1 MYKDKKSKP
10 KKMDELKT
18 LDDVFVYAEQKLKKN
33 DIMNILDFY
42 GFMQKIVRV
51 IYDIIHEHYS
61 VTETVKL
68 YLLLHILSRKAD
80 KFALD
85 KDKVKNLLEVINS
98 FAVVVDTTMKYKN
111 QPLSSYFLEVFTMK
125 DDELLEEFKTN

>member
-1 MYKDKKSKP
+1 MYKDKKPKP

-51 IYDIIHEHYS
+51 IYNIIHEHYS

-68 YLLLHILSRKAD
+68 
-80 KFALD
+80 
-85 KDKVKNLLEVINS
+85 
-98 FAVVVDTTMKYKN
+98 
-111 QPLSSYFLEVFTMK
+111 
-125 DDELLEEFKTN
+125 